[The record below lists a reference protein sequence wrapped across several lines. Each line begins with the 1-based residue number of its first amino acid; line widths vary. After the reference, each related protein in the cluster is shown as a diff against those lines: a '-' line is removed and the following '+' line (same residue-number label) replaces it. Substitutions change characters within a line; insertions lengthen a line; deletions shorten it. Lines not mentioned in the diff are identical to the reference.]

1 MWGKILASA
10 AGLLAF
16 ALAAFL
22 VHQLIN
28 AYGAGERAA
37 GRLEAEAAQVPKI
50 LAAREAASHAER
62 AARDDIIAAQQSSAD
77 ELGRILPLILAANDR
92 VSTYA
97 QSDAGRSPCLSA
109 DRVRGIESDRA
120 ALFSPSSDPAD
131 GEARPVRTIAVA
143 DESGWQP

>member
-22 VHQLIN
+22 GHQLIN
-28 AYGAGERAA
+28 AYGAGQRAA
-37 GRLEAEAAQVPKI
+37 GRLEAKTEELPKI
-50 LAAREAASHAER
+50 LAEREAVSNAKLALR
-62 AARDDIIAAQQSSAD
+62 NDIIAAQQSSAD

-92 VSTYA
+92 VSTHA
-97 QSDAGRSPCLSA
+97 QSDAGRAPCLSA

-131 GEARPVRTIAVA
+131 GEARPVRTLAVA